1 MFPTIGVGGGGY
13 LWKLALLVGLLI
25 VDTVVACVFD
35 YDVGASSS
43 AGSPLLLLLRCCNQ
57 FAVAAVCIGISSK
70 PIRFTLGWLAS
81 LRPASTN
88 SSSCPS
94 FISC

>member
-1 MFPTIGVGGGGY
+1 MFPTIGVGY

-25 VDTVVACVFD
+25 VDAVVACVFD

-57 FAVAAVCIGISSK
+57 FAVIFYLKRGDFQNKEI
-70 PIRFTLGWLAS
+70 
-81 LRPASTN
+81 
-88 SSSCPS
+88 
-94 FISC
+94 